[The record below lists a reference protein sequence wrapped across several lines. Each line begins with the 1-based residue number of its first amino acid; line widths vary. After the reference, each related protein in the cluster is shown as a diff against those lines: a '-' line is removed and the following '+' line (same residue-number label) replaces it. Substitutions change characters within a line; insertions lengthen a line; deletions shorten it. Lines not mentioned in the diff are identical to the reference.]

1 MGLSRRSVAKAASR
15 SAPGRRQNSMSE
27 RLIAS
32 TVQVS
37 FGSMS
42 QIVSS
47 EAWRHVT
54 TFSRQTGPVEELT
67 DQERATRLKAL
78 NALLDLMRPSVQA
91 DGGDLVLIRAD
102 VETGVVEVQ
111 LQGACSSCAISSDT
125 LQGGVTRIL
134 KDRLAWVTDVIGGVD
149 DSLSGSGR
157 PQGL

>member
-1 MGLSRRSVAKAASR
+1 M
-15 SAPGRRQNSMSE
+15 
-27 RLIAS
+27 
-32 TVQVS
+32 
-37 FGSMS
+37 
-42 QIVSS
+42 
-47 EAWRHVT
+47 
-54 TFSRQTGPVEELT
+54 EELT

-134 KDRLAWVTDVIGGVD
+134 KDRLAWVTDVVGGVD
-149 DSLSGSGR
+149 EEIDPEDAMSLCVGGYVPR
-157 PQGL
+157 YRQL